1 MVGERCQEEPHINGV
16 EQAAVNYTLDVEVVS
31 VGERCQVL
39 VQEPHV
45 KGVKQ
50 AVVNFTLDV
59 EVVDVGDR
67 CQVLVQEP
75 LIKGMKQAMVNHT
88 LVSVTGENSREKR
101 EVN

>member
-1 MVGERCQEEPHINGV
+1 M
-16 EQAAVNYTLDVEVVS
+16 
-31 VGERCQVL
+31 
-39 VQEPHV
+39 
-45 KGVKQ
+45 KQ